1 MHTTLEISDLRYK
14 MNKFPKAIELI
25 IWDYKKQMEDCEV
38 RMHYALR
45 MFMNIQTSGF
55 FVRNEITTSRGRS
68 EAWFSVCKIIS
79 EASGVIDELLTEFTK
94 DNMERLFYLQ
104 NKMDNRIIHCIML
117 SSLEPLIDTES
128 NSSQDDDTETNVPHT
143 ALL

>member
-1 MHTTLEISDLRYK
+1 
-14 MNKFPKAIELI
+14 MNKFPKAIALI
-25 IWDYKKQMEDCEV
+25 ILDYKKQMEDCEV
-38 RMHYALR
+38 KMHYALR

-55 FVRNEITTSRGRS
+55 FVRNEITASRGRS
-68 EAWFSVCKIIS
+68 EAWFSVCRIIS
-79 EASGVIDELLTEFTK
+79 EASGVVEELLTEFTK

-128 NSSQDDDTETNVPHT
+128 NTSEEDYTETYIPHT
-143 ALL
+143 ASM